1 MQRASRRDKET
12 GCNCFENATSAK
24 SLSFSKMSCQA
35 AILFV
40 SFKRDTPGIMNS
52 SFFSSALSIIHS
64 AVTTTRW
71 KDTNCP
77 FLRRF
82 LFTRP
87 LWLVKPTISSFKLYH
102 HSHVL
107 IKKKKKKSF
116 LSENVKS
123 GIRSVSKNVPRIM
136 EKLAK
141 TNTRG
146 KSCHRLLNQVT
157 ALCSVLSHPR
167 SPTRSRFL
175 RPSSLS
181 PSLSAIKYFII
192 TQWASECKW
201 CNWQLR
207 VKAWSQSWLCKYL
220 SMTDLLAGRG
230 GERQGA
236 GDSQW
241 SVAHWSTP
249 GAIQRSAATRGSFL
263 PGYRWPHSLGGPRR
277 SWEGYKAGWGGEVGI
292 RGAIIT
298 PNSLLSTAE
307 ICHKCGITCH
317 KWHRCKMT

>member
-1 MQRASRRDKET
+1 M
-12 GCNCFENATSAK
+12 
-24 SLSFSKMSCQA
+24 LSKMSCQA
-35 AILFV
+35 V
-40 SFKRDTPGIMNS
+40 STVCFYGTKRPGIINS
-52 SFFSSALSIIHS
+52 SFFSSAPSIIHS
-64 AVTTTRW
+64 ALTTTSW

-77 FLRRF
+77 FLGCF
-82 LFTRP
+82 HLTRP
-87 LWLVKPTISSFKLYH
+87 RWLVKPTISSFKLYH
-102 HSHVL
+102 HSHVV
-107 IKKKKKKSF
+107 IEKKSF
-116 LSENVKS
+116 LSENVRS

-157 ALCSVLSHPR
+157 ALCSVLS
-167 SPTRSRFL
+167 
-175 RPSSLS
+175 PSLTHSLAFPLLPLS
-181 PSLSAIKYFII
+181 LSLSAIKYFII

-241 SVAHWSTP
+241 SAAHWSTP
-249 GAIQRSAATRGSFL
+249 GAIQCSAATRGSFL
-263 PGYRWPHSLGGPRR
+263 PGYRWPHSSGGPRC
-277 SWEGYKAGWGGEVGI
+277 SCEGYKAGWGVEVGI
-292 RGAIIT
+292 RGAIIIA
-298 PNSLLSTAE
+298 NSWLNSAK
-307 ICHKCGITCH
+307 ICHKSGITCH
-317 KWHRCKMT
+317 GWHRCKMT

>member
-1 MQRASRRDKET
+1 
-12 GCNCFENATSAK
+12 
-24 SLSFSKMSCQA
+24 
-35 AILFV
+35 
-40 SFKRDTPGIMNS
+40 
-52 SFFSSALSIIHS
+52 
-64 AVTTTRW
+64 
-71 KDTNCP
+71 
-77 FLRRF
+77 
-82 LFTRP
+82 
-87 LWLVKPTISSFKLYH
+87 
-102 HSHVL
+102 
-107 IKKKKKKSF
+107 
-116 LSENVKS
+116 
-123 GIRSVSKNVPRIM
+123 M

-157 ALCSVLSHPR
+157 ALCSVLSPSLTHSLP
-167 SPTRSRFL
+167 SPPL
-175 RPSSLS
+175 CLSL
-181 PSLSAIKYFII
+181 SLSAIKYFII

-236 GDSQW
+236 GDSQR

-263 PGYRWPHSLGGPRR
+263 PGYRWPHSSEGPRC
-277 SWEGYKAGWGGEVGI
+277 SCEGYKAGWGGEVGI

-298 PNSLLSTAE
+298 PNSWLNSAK
-307 ICHKCGITCH
+307 ICHGSVITCRS
-317 KWHRCKMT
+317 WHGRRMT